1 MYDYKLDSLLRGNDK
16 LNYMLTPDLKQ
27 NIFYAVFFTVTHN
40 ALALFYFM
48 GIVFAVGLS
57 LLKPSRKSVLLLI
70 GFGLLLFG
78 FEYNKHI
85 VEGLREQTLN
95 ALITVQEHNTVRRVV
110 NIFTLKLLPI
120 LFPLVGWSLVLTSS
134 FLYFA
139 KRKIDKRH
147 SK

>member
-1 MYDYKLDSLLRGNDK
+1 MIN
-16 LNYMLTPDLKQ
+16 PDLKQ

-57 LLKPSRKSVLLLI
+57 LFRPSRKSVLLLV
-70 GFGLLLFG
+70 GFSLLLFG

-95 ALITVQEHNTVRRVV
+95 ALITVQEHNFVRRIV
-110 NIFTLKLLPI
+110 NVFTLR
-120 LFPLVGWSLVLTSS
+120 LFPIMFPLGGWSLVLLSGL
-134 FLYFA
+134 LYF
-139 KRKIDKRH
+139 KRHKIDKHRP
-147 SK
+147 KE